1 MKIICKILL
10 VGHDPDIINMIR
22 SVLAVSRRETDQYDF
37 HLITTEYLH
46 QVPEVLKADK
56 FDIILIPFLDS
67 SSLVE
72 TSIRYLR
79 LEYPFLKVIAYGD
92 RDGLD
97 AALDVGVWDY
107 LIKDQINEFLVKR
120 IIRNAMEC
128 RRAEEE
134 LEESED
140 KFRDVFDQSIIGK
153 VITQATGEMQINR
166 AFAEMLGY
174 SIDELKGKNFLEI
187 THPEDV
193 DASRRMMELLLSGG
207 ANSVQFTKRY
217 LHKSGKTV
225 WSEVRLHLRR
235 NKEGKP
241 LYFISTIIDITD
253 RLQMENALR
262 ESERFVHSTL
272 NALSSHIAVLD
283 ETGTIIYINR
293 AWSEFAS
300 ANDGDPQKT
309 GVGINYLSVCDQ
321 AEANDTVAHEMA
333 AGIRSVMKGEDSR
346 FTIEYSCHSPSEPRW
361 FMAHVTRFEETGPL
375 RIVVQHENITG
386 RKLAEENIVR
396 QIGHLK
402 ALRKIDEAIEGGID
416 LHSVLEIFLKH
427 SMAELEV
434 DAAVILLYDPDEQRL
449 KYELGAGLQTN
460 ALRYTRLKL
469 GDGYAGRAMQNRK
482 VIFVPN
488 LQTRMTDFLRSPTFS
503 LEGFICY
510 VGIPLIA
517 KDEVKGVLEIF
528 HRTAMEPNQDW
539 FDFAETLAGRA
550 AIAIDN
556 AQLFDGLQRSNTELR
571 MAYDTT
577 IEGWSKALDLRDKE
591 TEGHTQRVTELTV
604 QMARAMGFGEEE
616 IEHIRRGALLHDIG
630 KMGVP
635 DNILLKNGAL
645 NEEEWKIMRMH
656 PVYAHELLFPI
667 RFLQP
672 ALDIPYCHHEKW
684 DGSGYPRG
692 LRGEQIPLAARL
704 FAVVDIWDAV
714 RSGRPY
720 RKAWS
725 KKKAL
730 EHIKSLSG
738 SHLDPKV
745 VELFLGLINDIF
757 NLSKTEAGKL
767 DLNLDTFFADDLCR
781 SSLSFVKELA
791 NKKSITLEFHSDP
804 PKLALIADPRRLK
817 QILVNLLSN
826 AVKFTPANGLVQLE
840 VEADTQQG
848 LIRFSV
854 VDNGVGISSD
864 NLQRLFKPFV
874 QVDSSLNRQHEGTG
888 LGLVLVQRLTDL
900 HGGSVHVESK
910 IGVGSRFTVNLPWTK
925 DSIAQQMI
933 TRDDSR
939 NTELEQKAIP
949 WNVVG
954 EPEQRGTILLAEDN
968 MANVLTIGD
977 YLEGHGYKIVA
988 VHNGVEAI
996 DKTKE
1001 INPDIILM
1009 DIQMPIMNGLEAIRR
1024 LRADSR
1030 FESIP
1035 IIALTALAMSG
1046 DRERCLQAGATEYL
1060 SKPVVL
1066 KQLVKTI
1073 RTLME

>member
-1 MKIICKILL
+1 
-10 VGHDPDIINMIR
+10 
-22 SVLAVSRRETDQYDF
+22 
-37 HLITTEYLH
+37 
-46 QVPEVLKADK
+46 
-56 FDIILIPFLDS
+56 
-67 SSLVE
+67 
-72 TSIRYLR
+72 
-79 LEYPFLKVIAYGD
+79 
-92 RDGLD
+92 
-97 AALDVGVWDY
+97 
-107 LIKDQINEFLVKR
+107 
-120 IIRNAMEC
+120 
-128 RRAEEE
+128 
-134 LEESED
+134 
-140 KFRDVFDQSIIGK
+140 
-153 VITQATGEMQINR
+153 
-166 AFAEMLGY
+166 
-174 SIDELKGKNFLEI
+174 
-187 THPEDV
+187 
-193 DASRRMMELLLSGG
+193 
-207 ANSVQFTKRY
+207 
-217 LHKSGKTV
+217 
-225 WSEVRLHLRR
+225 
-235 NKEGKP
+235 
-241 LYFISTIIDITD
+241 
-253 RLQMENALR
+253 
-262 ESERFVHSTL
+262 
-272 NALSSHIAVLD
+272 
-283 ETGTIIYINR
+283 
-293 AWSEFAS
+293 
-300 ANDGDPQKT
+300 
-309 GVGINYLSVCDQ
+309 
-321 AEANDTVAHEMA
+321 
-333 AGIRSVMKGEDSR
+333 
-346 FTIEYSCHSPSEPRW
+346 
-361 FMAHVTRFEETGPL
+361 
-375 RIVVQHENITG
+375 
-386 RKLAEENIVR
+386 
-396 QIGHLK
+396 
-402 ALRKIDEAIEGGID
+402 
-416 LHSVLEIFLKH
+416 
-427 SMAELEV
+427 
-434 DAAVILLYDPDEQRL
+434 
-449 KYELGAGLQTN
+449 
-460 ALRYTRLKL
+460 
-469 GDGYAGRAMQNRK
+469 
-482 VIFVPN
+482 
-488 LQTRMTDFLRSPTFS
+488 
-503 LEGFICY
+503 
-510 VGIPLIA
+510 
-517 KDEVKGVLEIF
+517 
-528 HRTAMEPNQDW
+528 
-539 FDFAETLAGRA
+539 
-550 AIAIDN
+550 
-556 AQLFDGLQRSNTELR
+556 
-571 MAYDTT
+571 
-577 IEGWSKALDLRDKE
+577 
-591 TEGHTQRVTELTV
+591 
-604 QMARAMGFGEEE
+604 
-616 IEHIRRGALLHDIG
+616 
-630 KMGVP
+630 
-635 DNILLKNGAL
+635 
-645 NEEEWKIMRMH
+645 
-656 PVYAHELLFPI
+656 
-667 RFLQP
+667 
-672 ALDIPYCHHEKW
+672 
-684 DGSGYPRG
+684 
-692 LRGEQIPLAARL
+692 
-704 FAVVDIWDAV
+704 
-714 RSGRPY
+714 
-720 RKAWS
+720 
-725 KKKAL
+725 
-730 EHIKSLSG
+730 
-738 SHLDPKV
+738 
-745 VELFLGLINDIF
+745 LINDIF